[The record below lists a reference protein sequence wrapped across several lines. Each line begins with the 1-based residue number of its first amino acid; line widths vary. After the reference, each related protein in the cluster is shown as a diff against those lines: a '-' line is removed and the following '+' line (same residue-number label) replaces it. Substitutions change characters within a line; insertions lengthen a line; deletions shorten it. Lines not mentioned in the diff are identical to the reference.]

1 MAAGLIVDCRGK
13 EQQPEAH
20 VEGDEARRVL
30 ERGASECVESKLVV
44 FSSTVYAQVAAPN
57 SLHSP
62 ILFSL
67 LPH

>member
-1 MAAGLIVDCRGK
+1 MDYRGK
-13 EQQPEAH
+13 GQQPETH
-20 VEGDEARRVL
+20 VEDVEARRL
-30 ERGASECVESKLVV
+30 LGPGTSECVGSKLVV
-44 FSSTVYAQVAAPN
+44 FSSTVYAQVAAAN